1 MRRWLV
7 WSGLAFAG
15 AAGAADDAA
24 LRVVEACRARLDA
37 RTDVGLERIQ
47 QRCPDLM
54 PALMNAP
61 WRDLLPRSMMERR
74 DEISAASLRALIEL
88 VQHAND
94 VMPRVVLE
102 RKVLEPVL
110 EGLGRAGQEG
120 ASRWDRFKRWLKRKL
135 EGRKDDN
142 KPGWLDEWSR
152 QFRTSEGVAKA
163 ITYVGYA
170 LVVALVLFVLWS
182 ELAAAGLLGGI
193 RRGAKRTNPA
203 AEWRRRLM
211 LADVMAA
218 RLAERPG
225 MLLKL
230 LGEALT
236 RANRLPGAEGLT
248 ASAIVRRAQLDDDA
262 DRAALAGVASMA
274 DEIRYASRKPP
285 DDSLEH
291 TVESAKSLLARFA
304 RLAGAQR

>member
-1 MRRWLV
+1 LKRWLGL
-7 WSGLAFAG
+7 SGLVFAG
-15 AAGAADDAA
+15 VAGAADDAA
-24 LRVVEACRARLDA
+24 LRIVEACRARLDA

-54 PALMNAP
+54 PALLNAP
-61 WRDLLPRSMMERR
+61 WSDLLPRSMTERR
-74 DEISAASLRALIEL
+74 DEISATSLGALIEL

-94 VMPRVVLE
+94 VTPRVVLE
-102 RKVLEPVL
+102 RKDLDPVL
-110 EGLGRAGQEG
+110 ASLGSAGDEG

-135 EGRKDDN
+135 EGRKDDR

-163 ITYVGYA
+163 ITYLGYA
-170 LVVALVLFVLWS
+170 LVGALMLYVLWS
-182 ELAAAGLLGGI
+182 ELAAAGLLGGL
-193 RRGAKRTNPA
+193 RRASQRTNPA
-203 AEWRRRLM
+203 AEWRRRLI

-218 RLAERPG
+218 PLADRPG

-236 RANRLPGAEGLT
+236 RANRLPGADGLT
-248 ASAIVRRAQLDDDA
+248 AGAIVRRAQLDDDA
-262 DRAALAGVASMA
+262 DRAALASVASTA

-285 DDSLEH
+285 DERLEH

-304 RLAGAQR
+304 RLAGVRR